1 MKRLKRETI
10 HLLFNIE
17 KAFACIAN
25 DTDDKHTKL
34 QKWAEQKYK
43 EVFDIRTTFCD
54 EATIADYIY
63 KKVEI
68 EIENADDEN
77 TKNFEVV
84 LDEKAN
90 FYRRIDSISLV
101 KNRDLLIEL
110 YKKISNVLLKKE
122 IIKVAKLEEIYDLA
136 LRERNETLKIEV
148 IKAIDEKI
156 KLEYEARH
164 NESSKVRI
172 AALKKVTDQH
182 KLQKIVL
189 TDKND
194 EVKKAAVQQ
203 IKSISLLNATKP
215 HLSADMQNYI
225 DKHLLILT
233 LNGTDDY
240 LKKSIESII
249 NY

>member
-1 MKRLKRETI
+1 MEHTKRETLL
-10 HLLFNIE
+10 LLFNIE

-25 DTDDKHTKL
+25 GTEGKHTEL
-34 QKWAEQKYK
+34 QEWAEQKYK
-43 EVFDIRTTFCD
+43 EVFDTRTTLCD
-54 EATIADYIY
+54 GEPITDFLY
-63 KKVEI
+63 KKVKI

-77 TKNFEVV
+77 TKNFEIA

-90 FYRRIDSISLV
+90 FYRRVDSISLV

-110 YKKISNVLLKKE
+110 YKKINNVLLKKE

-136 LRERNETLKIEV
+136 LREKNETLKVEV

-164 NESSKVRI
+164 NESPKVRI
-172 AALKKVTDQH
+172 AALKKVTDPH
-182 KLQKIVL
+182 KLQKIIL

-203 IKSISLLNATKP
+203 IKSISLLNATKT
-215 HLSADMQNYI
+215 HLSTDMQNYI
-225 DKHLLILT
+225 DTHITT
-233 LNGTDDY
+233 LNDTEDY